1 MNGPIFKFSVAMTK
15 IDDEFYIF
23 FLDDGLLVYITE
35 DYNTLISIAP
45 VEHKKI
51 MQFLY
56 TEF

>member
-1 MNGPIFKFSVAMTK
+1 MKEPIFQFSVTMTK
-15 IDDEFYIF
+15 IDDEFYIL
-23 FLDDGLLVYITE
+23 FLADGLLVYITE
-35 DYNTLISIAP
+35 DYYTLVSIAP

>member
-1 MNGPIFKFSVAMTK
+1 MTK
-15 IDDEFYIF
+15 IDDEFYIL
-23 FLDDGLLVYITE
+23 FLADGLLVYITE
-35 DYNTLISIAP
+35 DYYTLVSIAP